1 MALTDMKVFDRYV
14 AEATIETLAQMVEK
28 FNAASAGAIVL
39 TTQGFNGDY
48 IHEQMWKSIHSA
60 QRRVDRY
67 ATNTTASP
75 TALQELRETGVKVA
89 GGFGPVTW
97 EPGQLTWM
105 QKNPAEAVEMASRN
119 MAEAIMRDQLNSA
132 IAALCAAIGNNS
144 GVHVE
149 QTAGSTAS
157 KVTYAMLNAAHAKFG
172 DMSGAIVANVMDGA
186 TYHALIGQNLAN
198 SNQLFQANGVT
209 VVDILGKAVIVTDA
223 PALSVAAVVVSPTAP
238 AKSRVLGLVA
248 NAATVYDGSDLITNT
263 EVSNGAQRIT
273 ATFQADY
280 TFGLAIKG
288 YTWDTTYGGKSPSD
302 AAIATGSNWDK
313 VATSNKHTAGVL
325 ATGLAS

>member
-1 MALTDMKVFDRYV
+1 MALTNMKLFDRFV
-14 AEATIETLAQMVEK
+14 AEATIETLAQMVDK

-39 TTQGFNGDY
+39 TTQGFNGSY
-48 IHEQMWKSIHSA
+48 INEQMWKSIHSA
-60 QRRVDRY
+60 QRRVNRF
-67 ATNTTASP
+67 AANTTASP
-75 TALQELRETGVKVA
+75 TALQELREAGVKVA

-132 IAALCAAIGNNS
+132 IAALCAALSNTS
-144 GVHVE
+144 GVRVE
-149 QTAGSTAS
+149 KTTGSNAS

-198 SNQLFQANGVT
+198 SNRLFQANGVT

-223 PALSVAAVVVSPTAP
+223 PALSVAAVTVAPTAP

-263 EVSNGAQRIT
+263 QVSNGAQRIT

-288 YTWDTTYGGKSPSD
+288 YTWDTSNGGRSPSD

-313 VATSNKHTAGVL
+313 VATSNKHTAGVI

>member
-313 VATSNKHTAGVL
+313 VATSNKHTAGVI